1 MFFSLISLIIAHYS
15 RIKYVFMV
23 RQSKILAYSILFL
36 FLFVVSCQT
45 RQEVQE
51 VDGQVLLIDSN
62 QIPAI
67 DLAIDSVIEIYRSP
81 LEGEMNRILAVSAQP
96 MRKGTP
102 EDLLNNFVADLVL
115 ERARLLYQPE
125 DGHQIDFCMLNYG
138 GLRTSIPE
146 GPVTQSR
153 IFEIMPFENEMVVL
167 TISAENAW
175 ALFEYIASR
184 NVGTPVSGI
193 RLGIR
198 DRKVAD
204 ILIGGEPFDNER
216 SYKVLTSDYLA
227 AAGDNMRFFL
237 DPVHYELIG
246 MRIRD
251 AMIMHLEE
259 QHQKGNMIT
268 SQLDGRIYY
277 AE

>member
-1 MFFSLISLIIAHYS
+1 MI
-15 RIKYVFMV
+15 
-23 RQSKILAYSILFL
+23 RQSKILAYSIVFFFL
-36 FLFVVSCQT
+36 FLLIVSCQS
-45 RQEVQE
+45 RQEVQG
-51 VDGQVLLIDSN
+51 VDGQVLLVDSN
-62 QIPAI
+62 QMPSI
-67 DLAIDSVIEIYRSP
+67 DLAVDSVIEIYREP
-81 LEGEMNRILAVSAQP
+81 LEGEMNRVLAYSAQP

-125 DGHQIDFCMLNYG
+125 DEQQIDFCMLNYG

-146 GPVTQSR
+146 GPVTQAR

-167 TISAENAW
+167 TISAEKAW
-175 ALFEYIASR
+175 DLFEYIASR

-198 DRKVAD
+198 DRKIAD
-204 ILIGGEPFDNER
+204 IHIGGEPFDKER
-216 SYKVLTSDYLA
+216 SYKVVTSDYLA

-237 DPVHYELIG
+237 DPIKYELVG
-246 MRIRD
+246 LRIRD
-251 AMIMHLEE
+251 AIIMHLED
-259 QHQKGNMIT
+259 QNQKGQMIT